1 LERVVFKKFEV
12 GRGVLTASLPWS
24 LRRGEDTAPYLS

>member
-1 LERVVFKKFEV
+1 LLRVMFKKFEV
-12 GRGVLTASLPWS
+12 GRGVLTAPLMVS